1 MREKQFLLLFVTV
14 FLWCSCSK
22 TEISP
27 NRPVT
32 PMSRHVGTVALNAA
46 TYTPSSAI
54 NLNGSHDI
62 TISGKSISG
71 GTVPAI
77 SLSNCYNVTIVQNS
91 LGNSSDVGIYL
102 YHCYNITIEYNYIT
116 NVSAGVY
123 VDHSTGGGTI
133 VNYNQFLNINGPGP
147 RGQFVQ
153 FNTVTGANNSISYN
167 KGENILGQ
175 SNPQEGIN
183 VYMSN
188 GTAASPIQVNG
199 NWILGGGPSSTGGG
213 IQLGDT
219 GGSYESASDNILVNP
234 GQMGMSI
241 SGGDHISMTNNSI
254 YAKDQSFSN
263 VGMIVWGQAGYSV
276 TNCTVSG
283 NLVNFTSS
291 SNVQNDSYLG
301 SGTATP
307 AGWSTNTWG
316 ANINATILPASII
329 SPTAAT
335 VPLPMTGTY
344 TSSSP
349 INLTGSHGLTIS
361 GLSINGGTVP
371 AISLTNCY
379 NVTITQNLLGNSTDV
394 AIYLKN
400 CYNITIESNDIT
412 NASAGVYVTNSSG
425 GGIIVNSNQFLNMN
439 GPLPRGQCVQFNVVS
454 GANNSISNNMC
465 ENISGQSNP
474 EDAINLYQSNGTS
487 SSPIY
492 VNANWILGGG
502 PSTTGGGIQLGDNG
516 GSYQV
521 ASNNILVNPGQ
532 YGMGISGGNYISV
545 INNSIYAWAQ
555 SFTNVGIYV
564 WGQGGYS
571 ITNSTVSGNKVNFT
585 NSQSVQNDSWIGSGT
600 STPAGWSTNTWGA
613 NITASILP
621 GSIVSF

>member
-1 MREKQFLLLFVTV
+1 M
-14 FLWCSCSK
+14 
-22 TEISP
+22 
-27 NRPVT
+27 
-32 PMSRHVGTVALNAA
+32 
-46 TYTPSSAI
+46 
-54 NLNGSHDI
+54 
-62 TISGKSISG
+62 
-71 GTVPAI
+71 
-77 SLSNCYNVTIVQNS
+77 
-91 LGNSSDVGIYL
+91 GIYL
-102 YHCYNITIEYNYIT
+102 YNCYNITIEYNYIT
-116 NVSAGVY
+116 NASAGVY
-123 VDHSTGGGTI
+123 VDHSTGGGMI

-153 FNTVTGANNSISYN
+153 FNTVSGANNSISYN
-167 KGENILGQ
+167 KCENILGQ

-219 GGSYESASDNILVNP
+219 GGSYESASGNILVNP

-241 SGGDHISMTNNSI
+241 SGGDHMSMTNNSI
-254 YAKDQSFSN
+254 YAGAQSFTN
-263 VGMIVWGQAGYSV
+263 VGIIVWGQAGYSV
-276 TNCTVSG
+276 TNSTVSG
-283 NLVNFTSS
+283 NLVNYTSS
-291 SNVQNDSYLG
+291 NNVQNDSYLG

-316 ANINATILPASII
+316 ANITASILPASII

-335 VPLPMTGTY
+335 VPIPIPTTTNTTTTTP
-344 TSSSP
+344 TSTHVVSGP
-349 INLTGSHGLTIS
+349 VNLNGSHDLTIS

-379 NVTITQNLLGNSTDV
+379 NITVTQNFLGNSSDV
-394 AIYLKN
+394 GIYLNN
-400 CYNITIESNDIT
+400 CYNITVQTNNIT
-412 NASAGVYVTNSSG
+412 NVSTGVYVANAPA
-425 GGIIVNSNQFLNMN
+425 GGIVVNNNQFLNMT
-439 GPLPRGQCVQFNVVS
+439 GPLPRGQFVQFNSVS
-454 GANNSISNNMC
+454 GVSNSISNNMC

-474 EDAINLYQSNGTS
+474 EDAIDLYQSNGTS

-532 YGMGISGGNYISV
+532 YGIGISGGNYISV
-545 INNSIYAWAQ
+545 LNNSIYAWAQ

-571 ITNSTVSGNKVNFT
+571 VTNSTVSGNSVNFT
-585 NSQSVQNDSWIGSGT
+585 NSQSVENDSWIGSGT
-600 STPAGWSTNTWGA
+600 STPAGWSANTWGA
-613 NITASILP
+613 NINASILP
-621 GSIVSF
+621 SSIVSF